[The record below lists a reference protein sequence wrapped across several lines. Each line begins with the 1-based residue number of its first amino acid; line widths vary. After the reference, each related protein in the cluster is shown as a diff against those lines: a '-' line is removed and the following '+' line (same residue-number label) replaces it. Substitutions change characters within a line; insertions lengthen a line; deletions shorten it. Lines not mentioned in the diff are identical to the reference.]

1 MLPRGVWLLLWMLI
15 ECQVFDKAVDP
26 VEASFS
32 CCMQVCCRW
41 PWKCLFDLE
50 NISLIGLFRLRWHA
64 SRSWHSV
71 WWLLALH
78 CESQQFGPKAL
89 HLWQPGKASVS
100 MGSRYVR
107 WSLPLLGR
115 KIIYSRF
122 PYIHFLSNSSIE
134 FYNNLS
140 GGQQGLTASGQLWS
154 SHVSLSPWEPQKKK
168 RFHVVAPNTKTSLT
182 GIATLEISWPA
193 CRNRPMTWCKWLPNA
208 HFLHTKLEKYQQNQQ
223 EGDSEG
229 KKGGAVRTRD
239 FSTPFWF
246 LYLSQILRMLSP
258 LLSIHY
264 LPPSYFRSW
273 FKASN
278 FFSAIQID

>member
-1 MLPRGVWLLLWMLI
+1 MHLDPGVQ
-15 ECQVFDKAVDP
+15 CGG
-26 VEASFS
+26 
-32 CCMQVCCRW
+32 CW
-41 PWKCLFDLE
+41 PYIVNLS
-50 NISLIGLFRLRWHA
+50 SL
-64 SRSWHSV
+64 
-71 WWLLALH
+71 
-78 CESQQFGPKAL
+78 GPKAL

-122 PYIHFLSNSSIE
+122 PYTHFLRNSSVE
-134 FYNNLS
+134 FYDNLS
-140 GGQQGLTASGQLWS
+140 GRQQGLTASGQLWS

-168 RFHVVAPNTKTSLT
+168 RFHVVAPNTETSLT
-182 GIATLEISWPA
+182 GIATSEISWPA
-193 CRNRPMTWCKWLPNA
+193 CRNRPMPWCKWLPNA

-229 KKGGAVRTRD
+229 KKGWAVRTRD

-264 LPPSYFRSW
+264 LPQSLHISGVDLKPVTFFQPSKSTKDVVRYKMF
-273 FKASN
+273 N
-278 FFSAIQID
+278 